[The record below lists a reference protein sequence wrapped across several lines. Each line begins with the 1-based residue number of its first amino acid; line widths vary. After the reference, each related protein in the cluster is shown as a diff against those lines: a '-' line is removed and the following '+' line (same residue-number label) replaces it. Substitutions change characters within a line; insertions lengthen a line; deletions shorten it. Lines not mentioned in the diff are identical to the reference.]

1 MSRVRVVQGRRF
13 GVRDCLVFFPD
24 EDQVAELIAELSVG
38 SVVRIRQTDVVL
50 EHPAVCSSGVFRT
63 ACIDLRR
70 TDAELLSAMNK
81 LARNAV
87 HRVERLGDRVSI
99 RTEGDDLAGDFLDL
113 YRAFVHA
120 KGHTR
125 PLSTRRLSEYL
136 AVSDL
141 WMAYLDGRPVCGHLV
156 LVDEETGRA
165 RFLYEGN
172 QRFSDPETAKWN
184 SRLNRYLHW
193 QALRHY
199 RDRDFTLY
207 DWGGIGDGTG
217 NVARFKLSIGG
228 EPRIDRCYTLAGSL
242 GRHAYHAFTR
252 FDTNPRARLRHIRST
267 LGRSVLPLRP
277 PRIEKLTGHKRH

>member
-1 MSRVRVVQGRRF
+1 MRGAARVRVVQGRRL
-13 GVRDCLVFFPD
+13 GVLDRLVFFPS
-24 EDQVAELIAELSVG
+24 EEEVAALIGALSSR

-63 ACIDLRR
+63 VCIDLRR
-70 TDAELLSAMNK
+70 TDTELLSAMNK

-87 HRVERLGDRVSI
+87 HRVERLDDRVDI
-99 RTEGDDLAGDFLDL
+99 RTGGDDLAGDFLDL
-113 YRAFVHA
+113 YRRFVHA

-125 PLSTRRLSEYL
+125 PLSARRLTEYL

-156 LVDEETGRA
+156 LRDEDTGRA

-199 RDRDFTLY
+199 RDHDFTHY
-207 DWGGIGDGTG
+207 DLGGIGDGTD

-228 EPRIDRCYTLAGSL
+228 EPRIDRSYTLAGSL

-252 FDTNPRARLRHIRST
+252 FR
-267 LGRSVLPLRP
+267 
-277 PRIEKLTGHKRH
+277 